1 MIKDLNINIQQV
13 QWAARRINSK
23 RPTLRHSRI
32 KLLKDKHRN
41 NLESTARQKWLVIYN
56 GSSMRLSADFSLEA
70 LVTRRQWADTFKM
83 LKEKNLS
90 TKNPISSKTVF
101 SRVGKK
107 WRHSQIDKS
116 WETLLPLDLPYEKSQ
131 RDSYRVKS
139 KDTRQ
144 SLKAIWKNKD
154 LSRGKYRHNYK
165 S

>member
-1 MIKDLNINIQQV
+1 MSCK
-13 QWAARRINSK
+13 RINSK

-32 KLLKDKHRN
+32 KLPKDKDRN
-41 NLESTARQKWLVIYN
+41 NRESTARQKWLVIYN

-70 LVTRRQWADTFKM
+70 LVTRRQWADTLKM
-83 LKEKNLS
+83 LEEKNLS

-101 SRVGKK
+101 SRVRKK
-107 WRHSQIDKS
+107 WRHSQINKS
-116 WETLLPLDLPYEKSQ
+116 WETLLPLPYEKSYK
-131 RDSYRVKS
+131 DSYRVKS

-154 LSRGKYRHNYK
+154 LSRGKYMRNYK